1 MSALLLCCCGM
12 LACMLRHSG
21 GPCRVRACCGGR
33 TKDSFRWHGTP
44 ILACNWNKLPAFSAS
59 KNNQVGSGGCQ

>member
-1 MSALLLCCCGM
+1 MSALLPCCCGM

-21 GPCRVRACCGGR
+21 GPCRVRACGGR